1 VTKLVLAAAGLLAA
15 ALLASSPSAAR
26 GSTDVDIASADGTR
40 LAATLL
46 LPSGTPPAGGW
57 PAVVFLHG
65 LAGSRGSMVQLAQ
78 AMGMTDSGYAVLAY
92 DARGHGQSGGLV
104 GIDGPA
110 EVADARAVFTWLRD
124 RPDVADDRIG
134 AWGISYGGGAAWN
147 SLVAGVPWATI
158 EVAETWTDLY
168 TALMP
173 QGLAKSG
180 VIGGFL
186 LSLPP
191 AKLDPVVPAL
201 RDAAFAGQTETVA
214 AFAAQRSSLAQLRG
228 ERTPVFLMQG
238 RRDFAFGLEQAT
250 RPLALLAGPRRL
262 WIGNHGHAPSTFP
275 AADTPAM
282 LAEGKRWF
290 DHFLRGVDN
299 GVEAGPR
306 VVLADAGAATVRRFA
321 ALPRTTARSW
331 TRPPAAPRTIT
342 AKGKV
347 GWRVATV
354 SGATEV
360 FGRPSVR
367 VDVRAAGGW
376 SRLVAV
382 LSARTPAGKEI
393 VVSAGGVPLAAGRR
407 TVTIRLLDQ
416 ATLVPRRSTLT
427 VTLAASSLAQSPS
440 NLLYLDLPMAAGA
453 RATVYSAKL
462 TLPVLPR
469 P

>member
-1 VTKLVLAAAGLLAA
+1 VTKLVLAASALLAA
-15 ALLASSPSAAR
+15 ALIASAPSAAR
-26 GSTDVDIASADGTR
+26 SATEMTVVSADGTR

-46 LPSGTPPAGGW
+46 LPAGSPPEGGW

-65 LAGSRGSMVQLAQ
+65 LGGTRASMVQLAQ
-78 AMGMTDSGYAVLAY
+78 AMGMTQSGYAVLAY
-92 DARGHGQSGGLV
+92 DARGHGQSGGLI
-104 GIDGPA
+104 GIDGPP
-110 EVADARAVFTWLRD
+110 EVADARAVFESLRD
-124 RPDVADDRIG
+124 RPDVADGRIG
-134 AWGISYGGGAAWN
+134 AWGISYGGGAVWN
-147 SLVAGVPWATI
+147 SLVAGVPWATV
-158 EVAETWTDLY
+158 EVAQTWTDLY

-191 AKLDPVVPAL
+191 AQLDPVVPAL
-201 RDAAFAGQTETVA
+201 RDAAFAGQTEAVA
-214 AFAAQRSSLAQLRG
+214 AFAAQRSSLPRLRG
-228 ERTPVFLMQG
+228 VRTPVFLMQG
-238 RRDFAFGLEQAT
+238 RRDFAFGLDQAT

-275 AADTPAM
+275 AVDTPAM
-282 LAEGKRWF
+282 LAEGRKWF

-299 GVEAGPR
+299 GVETGAR
-306 VVLADAGAATVRRFA
+306 VVLADSGAGSVRRFS
-321 ALPRTTARSW
+321 ALPRTTTRSW
-331 TRPPAAPRTIT
+331 ARPPAAPRTIT

-347 GWRVATV
+347 TWRVGAV
-354 SGATEV
+354 PAATEV
-360 FGRPSVR
+360 FGRPAVR

-376 SRLVAV
+376 ARLVAV

-407 TVTIRLLDQ
+407 TVTIGLLDQ

-453 RATVYSAKL
+453 RATVYSARL
-462 TLPVLPR
+462 TLPVLRR